1 MQARAMRM
9 GTGSAD
15 WVEVPEAAGVV
26 RKVGGLR
33 RLEPSVFMVP
43 TRARQRI
50 REAAS
55 QIGQVRL
62 SWSKPMQGC
71 GGGDTKLLLP
81 TGHQPRLLG
90 EPGLL

>member
-1 MQARAMRM
+1 MNSRQEARSRKMQARAMRM

-15 WVEVPEAAGVV
+15 WVEVPEVAGVV

-50 REAAS
+50 RAE
-55 QIGQVRL
+55 
-62 SWSKPMQGC
+62 
-71 GGGDTKLLLP
+71 KL
-81 TGHQPRLLG
+81 HPRLDK
-90 EPGLL
+90 